1 MAETLLQVKG
11 LSKAFFATQ
20 AADNVSFDVHRGEIV
35 SLLGENGAGKST
47 VIKMLA
53 GVYKPD
59 GGQMLLDGED
69 LNSPAVRRKISF
81 VHQALGLI
89 EWMTVAENIA
99 LGMGFPRRGGLIS
112 TRSMEDQ
119 AAEVLDLIGGG
130 VDPRARIFDLPR
142 TERSLLAIARALVG
156 DPILLVLDEPT
167 ASLPAA
173 EVERL
178 HDVLRSLRDN
188 GTGMIYV
195 SHRLDEIYQISTRTV
210 IMRNGKVVADR
221 DVASLQHRELVELI
235 VGHETEHVTFAKPSD
250 EVRLDLSDVSVGDVG
265 PVSIQVRAG
274 EIVGLCGL
282 RGAGQ
287 SQIGKAVAGVSKVT
301 SGTVSIDGHAMK
313 FDRVRD
319 AVAQQ
324 VGYVTSDR
332 ESEAIAAGL
341 SIREN
346 LILNP
351 SLWGF
356 PWYKPNRAKAE
367 RDKTWKVIQD
377 FSVRPRDPEIAL
389 DTLSGGNQQKILLG
403 RWLGLDV
410 RVVVL
415 EEPTMGVDVGAKAEI
430 YALLR
435 QAALE
440 GLAVVVV
447 TTDLE
452 EVTLICHRALVFER
466 GTVTSELSGT
476 ELTIANLIAA
486 ASGLSTQESA

>member
-1 MAETLLQVKG
+1 MTALLEVKE

-20 AADNVSFDVHRGEIV
+20 AADKVSFEVNAGEIV

-53 GVYKPD
+53 GVYKAD
-59 GGQMLLDGED
+59 SGEMLLDGKD
-69 LNSPAVRRKISF
+69 LNAPGARKQISF

-89 EWMTVAENIA
+89 DWMTVAENIA
-99 LGMGFPRRGGLIS
+99 LGMGYPKRFGLIS
-112 TRSMEDQ
+112 SRAMNRQ
-119 AAEVLDLIGGG
+119 AEQVLDLIGGG
-130 VDPRARIFDLPR
+130 VDPQARIFDLPR

-156 DPILLVLDEPT
+156 EPKLLVLDEPT

-178 HDVLRSLRDN
+178 HDVLRRLRDE

-221 DVASLQHRELVELI
+221 DVASLPHRELVELI
-235 VGHETEHVTFAKPSD
+235 VGHETK
-250 EVRLDLSDVSVGDVG
+250 EVVFDDPADQVRVGLADLRVDDVG
-265 PVSIQVRAG
+265 PVTLEVRAG

-287 SQIGKAVAGVSKVT
+287 SQIGKAIAGVSKVT
-301 SGTVSIDGHAMK
+301 GGQMLIDSVPVN
-313 FDRVRD
+313 FSNVRA
-319 AVAQQ
+319 AVAHQ

-332 ESEAIAAGL
+332 ETEAIAAGL

-356 PWYKPNRAKAE
+356 VWYKPNSAKVERAK
-367 RDKTWKVIQD
+367 TWQVIRD
-377 FSVRPRDPEIAL
+377 FSVRPPDPEIAL

-430 YALLR
+430 YDLLR
-435 QAALE
+435 EAAAA

-452 EVTLICHRALVFER
+452 EVTAICHRALVFER
-466 GTVTSELSGT
+466 GAVTQQISGKD
-476 ELTIANLIAA
+476 LTIANLIAA
-486 ASGLSTQESA
+486 ASGLTTQESA